1 MNDVTVK
8 PRKPANVRLP
18 VESYDMLSTYSEV
31 NGLKMTQV
39 LKSLIEWLPVYEA
52 CNKQGLT
59 NQVAIAKLTV
69 ENKPVTAT
77 GKVWNDKPVSTK
89 TMDKF
94 SDWLTKLYN
103 HNSNSKLENRVYI
116 TQRLLLNL
124 TNGNVNM
131 ISKAFKDKE
140 AEIMAHNANMGID
153 ETTNRKLSHKIRDEY
168 GTVSNWLTIILA

>member
-1 MNDVTVK
+1 MNEVTSKVRT
-8 PRKPANVRLP
+8 PRKNIALLIDAHTV
-18 VESYDMLSTYSEV
+18 LSDYAKDKHLSI
-31 NGLKMTQV
+31 TQV
-39 LKSLIEWLPVYEA
+39 LENLIEWLPVYDV

-59 NQVAIAKLTV
+59 IDAAIAKLAI
-69 ENKPVTAT
+69 ENKPVV

-103 HNSNSKLENRVYI
+103 HNVNSKVENRVFI

-131 ISKAFKDKE
+131 ISKAFKEKE

>member
-8 PRKPANVRLP
+8 NRKPTNVRLT
-18 VESYDMLSTYSEV
+18 VESYDILSAYSEV

-39 LKSLIEWLPVYEA
+39 LKSLIEWLPVYEV
-52 CNKQGLT
+52 CNKQELS
-59 NQVAIAKLTV
+59 NEAAIDKLLSIQ
-69 ENKPVTAT
+69 TA
-77 GKVWNDKPVSTK
+77 KVWEKSDKPTSSK
-89 TMDKF
+89 TLDKF
-94 SDWLTKLYN
+94 SYWIEKLYN
-103 HNSNSKLENRVYI
+103 HNKNSILEDRVYI

-131 ISKAFKDKE
+131 ISKAFKEKE